1 MSKGDTPEQPAV
13 AREEDLAATDEV
25 NVEYLQELLRSRAR
39 LELEF
44 RGERV
49 EVHPAQRVFVIGR
62 GEEADLRVDVPTV
75 SRNHARFVF
84 RNGKFVLIDSS
95 RNGTFVRPEGGDEVC
110 LMEQEEFPLSGT
122 GVIGLGELTTS
133 GSDLLIFYTCTP
145 EQG

>member
-1 MSKGDTPEQPAV
+1 MSEHDQPETPLVE
-13 AREEDLAATDEV
+13 REEDLAATDEV
-25 NVEYLQELLRSRAR
+25 NVEYLQELLRSPVR
-39 LELEF
+39 LTLEF
-44 RGERV
+44 REQQF
-49 EVHPAQRVFVIGR
+49 EIHPAQRVFVVGR
-62 GEEADLRVDVPTV
+62 GEDADLRVDVSTV

-133 GSDLLIFYTCTP
+133 GSDLLIYYNCTSID
-145 EQG
+145 